1 MEDPL
6 LLESLTDDE
15 LLRRL
20 ATLLSQS
27 RRVESDLVAHIA
39 EADARRLYAREASPS
54 MFAYCTD
61 VLHLSEAEAYLRIA
75 AARAAREHPVLLK
88 MLGDGRLHLSGVVK
102 LAPHL
107 TRENRDAILA
117 RAVHRSKREIEEL
130 VAELAPRPDVVT
142 RMRKLPTKASYSL
155 EPPQDGVG
163 KVFCQTTED
172 PGVRAREQL
181 RPDGVAS
188 SIASGPAAKMQPLAP
203 SRYAVKFTAS
213 AALHDKLERLR
224 ALMRPQVP
232 DGDLGALIEQA
243 VTEKLE
249 RLEARR
255 FGRTKSRRQ
264 MVSKADLTAGLAS
277 YSVGGQAR
285 GRGAGRQSVSIR

>member
-102 LAPHL
+102 PAPHL

-203 SRYAVKFTAS
+203 SR
-213 AALHDKLERLR
+213 
-224 ALMRPQVP
+224 
-232 DGDLGALIEQA
+232 
-243 VTEKLE
+243 
-249 RLEARR
+249 
-255 FGRTKSRRQ
+255 
-264 MVSKADLTAGLAS
+264 
-277 YSVGGQAR
+277 
-285 GRGAGRQSVSIR
+285 